1 MREFEDDL
9 DQDVDNIIA
18 QLKNQTKKINDVA
31 KERIQLE
38 KGDIEKF
45 IIDNASNVVTDCVD
59 MIQSLKL
66 DVQAGGDSK
75 LIESTATL
83 VNAFTSAID
92 ALSKLKLSEDKINA
106 QKEIKQMDISAK
118 LIANNE
124 NETSAKG
131 VYISREELIKGLLDY
146 KKSDVPPPQPPA
158 IDI

>member
-118 LIANNE
+118 LISNNE

>member
-66 DVQAGGDSK
+66 DVQFGGDSK

-118 LIANNE
+118 LISNNE

>member
-118 LIANNE
+118 LISNNE

-146 KKSDVPPPQPPA
+146 KKSDGPPPQPPA

>member
-1 MREFEDDL
+1 M
-9 DQDVDNIIA
+9 
-18 QLKNQTKKINDVA
+18 
-31 KERIQLE
+31 E